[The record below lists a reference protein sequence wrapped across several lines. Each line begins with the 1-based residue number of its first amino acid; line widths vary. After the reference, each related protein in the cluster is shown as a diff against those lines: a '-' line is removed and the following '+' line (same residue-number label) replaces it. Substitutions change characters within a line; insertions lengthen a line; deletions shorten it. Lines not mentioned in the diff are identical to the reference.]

1 MSTLY
6 LMIGIPGSGKS
17 TYVNKLLNTEE
28 GKNLKLVSTDKVRQ
42 DNPNLPESE
51 VFPTVYK
58 TMGEYLNNGVDV
70 IFDAT
75 NITPKVRNRLISNL
89 KQYVLEFDICGYFF
103 PTYSKICMN
112 RVIERN
118 KLPNE
123 LYLPPEVPLSYGES
137 ITLPTYDEAFK
148 DLKVIHMDEELLKD
162 VIVDPYQG
170 YAFYYRKKDQIIE
183 EYSGFESVET
193 YNPIKDKTCFRLA
206 SVSKQFIAY
215 GIKTLIDDNKL
226 SMDTTLY
233 SLFDNMPEYTK
244 NIKVSNLI
252 YHTSGIYDYEDM
264 DHTDCQ
270 ILDEDVL
277 NYIRTTDKTYFEIG
291 SKYQYSNTAYVI
303 LGLIIEKVSNEK
315 IGDYLGKIF
324 YDLGMTYTKVNYQG
338 TTEFDS
344 RAYGHIKEGDK
355 FIEKDQYW
363 CSATIGDGGIYSN
376 VLDLKKWLKY
386 ISQDKYLE
394 FKENILKPH
403 ILSNGENIEY
413 GYGIRIKNKNN
424 IEVVYH
430 CGETIGTNTI
440 IGFIKEL
447 DIEFILLT
455 NINGIDT
462 AKLIDNII
470 KKEM

>member
-1 MSTLY
+1 MSTLH

-17 TYVNKLLNTEE
+17 TYVNKLLKTTE

-75 NITPKVRNRLISNL
+75 NITPKVRSRLINNL
-89 KQYVLEFDICGYFF
+89 KQYVLDFDICGYFF

-137 ITLPTYDEAFK
+137 ITLPTYDEGFK

-162 VIVDPYQG
+162 VIIDPYQG

-183 EYSGFESVET
+183 EYSGFESVKT

-215 GIKTLIDDNKL
+215 AIKTLIDDNKL
-226 SMDTTLY
+226 SMDTALN

-244 NIKVSNLI
+244 NIKIANLI

-264 DHTDCQ
+264 DHTDEQ
-270 ILDEDVL
+270 ICDEDVL
-277 NYIRTTDKTYFEIG
+277 NYIRTTNQTYFEIG

-303 LGLIIEKVSNEK
+303 LGLIIEKVSGEK

-324 YDLGMTYTKVNYQG
+324 NNLGMTHTKVNYQG
-338 TTEFDS
+338 ITEFDS
-344 RAYGHIKEGDK
+344 RAYGHIKENNK

-376 VLDLKKWLKY
+376 IVDLKKWLKY

-440 IGFIKEL
+440 IGFIKDL

>member
-1 MSTLY
+1 MSTLH

-28 GKNLKLVSTDKVRQ
+28 GKKLKLVSTDKVRQ

-58 TMGEYLNNGVDV
+58 TMGEFLNNGVDV

-75 NITPKVRNRLISNL
+75 NITPKVRNRLINNL

-215 GIKTLIDDNKL
+215 GIKTLIDNNKL

-270 ILDEDVL
+270 VCDEDVL

-324 YDLGMTYTKVNYQG
+324 NDLGMTYTKVNYQG

-403 ILSNGENIEY
+403 ILPNGENIEY

-430 CGETIGTNTI
+430 CGDTIGTNTI
-440 IGFIKEL
+440 IGFIKDL

>member
-1 MSTLY
+1 MSILH
-6 LMIGIPGSGKS
+6 LMVGIPGSGKS
-17 TYVNKLLNTEE
+17 TYVKKMLSTEE
-28 GKNLKLVSTDKVRQ
+28 TKNLQLVSTDKVRQ
-42 DNPNLPESE
+42 DNPNLPEKE

-58 TMGEYLNNGVDV
+58 TIGEYLNNGTDV

-75 NITPKVRNRLISNL
+75 NITPKVRNRLVDNL
-89 KQYVLEFDICGYFF
+89 KQYVSDFDIFGYFF
-103 PTYSKICMN
+103 PTYSKICMK
-112 RVIERN
+112 RIIERN
-118 KLPNE
+118 KIPGE

-137 ITLPTYDEAFK
+137 ITLPTYDENFK
-148 DLKVIHMDEELLKD
+148 NLKVIHMDEDLLKD
-162 VIVDPYQG
+162 VIIDPYQG

-183 EYSGFESVET
+183 EYSGFETVKT
-193 YNPIKDKTCFRLA
+193 FMPIKDKSCFRLA

-215 GIKTLIDDNKL
+215 AIKTLIDDNLL

-233 SLFDNMPEYTK
+233 SLFDNMPEFTK
-244 NIKVSNLI
+244 NIKISNLI

-264 DHTDCQ
+264 PHTEKQ
-270 ILDEDVL
+270 INDEDVL
-277 NYIRTTDKTYFEIG
+277 NYIRTTKDTYFEIG
-291 SKYQYSNTAYVI
+291 SRYQYSNTAYVI
-303 LGLIIEKVSNEK
+303 LGLIIEKVSKEK
-315 IGDYLGKIF
+315 VGDYLDKIF
-324 YDLGMTYTKVNYQG
+324 KSLDMTSTKVNYQG
-338 TTEFDS
+338 ITEFDS
-344 RAYGHIKEGDK
+344 RAYGHIYKDNK

-376 VLDLKKWLKY
+376 ILDLKKWLKY
-386 ISQDKYLE
+386 ISVDKYEE

-403 ILSNGENIEY
+403 ILPNGENIEY

-424 IEVVYH
+424 IEVIYH
-430 CGETIGTNTI
+430 CGDTIGTNTI

-470 KKEM
+470 KKEI